1 MVCTPDAG
9 FSAQKAAENVWRPGS
24 TQTQW
29 GSLSAPPDPFLQKQ
43 KLGGDGREETG
54 TFQLSFSC
62 KSITVVQ
69 SDRDKHIKA
78 KA

>member
-24 TQTQW
+24 TQTHW

-43 KLGGDGREETG
+43 KLGGDGREG
-54 TFQLSFSC
+54 NGNVPVKF
-62 KSITVVQ
+62 
-69 SDRDKHIKA
+69 
-78 KA
+78 